1 MRPFIK
7 TDVRIVETEELQ
19 KTIASDLQVPDPI
32 ITPKKEKVNENSK
45 KHDGRASGV
54 NDNPSISPSGE

>member
-7 TDVRIVETEELQ
+7 TDVTIVETEELQ
-19 KTIASDLQVPDPI
+19 KSVASDLQVPDPI
-32 ITPKKEKVNENSK
+32 ITPKKEKVNENSE

-54 NDNPSISPSGE
+54 NDNASISPSSE